1 MARNRSNIHVQP
13 SMQNRDQQPTAVNG
27 ALILNDSISKSR
39 HNQQMMKK
47 KHQVTDSTVDLG
59 HQQLNGNSNNMSNGI
74 NNSLYKKSY
83 TLPALDPCPASVLH
97 VDDKSRYKFTR
108 ELHNHR
114 FYKPIDVNS
123 GA

>member
-1 MARNRSNIHVQP
+1 M
-13 SMQNRDQQPTAVNG
+13 
-27 ALILNDSISKSR
+27 
-39 HNQQMMKK
+39 
-47 KHQVTDSTVDLG
+47 TDSTVDIGQPNG
-59 HQQLNGNSNNMSNGI
+59 HHYINGNGNG

-97 VDDKSRYKFTR
+97 VDSDKSRYKFTR